1 MDHRK
6 PSRRLQVA
14 ALLAAFLLLPPTLV
28 TAGGGGST
36 PDDTPI
42 VNPGAQ
48 PLEFNEEDEERL
60 LESDLSFISNR
71 LAGDR
76 PLTLAQAGQ
85 LRSAAA
91 HQAQLIRKEG
101 VPTAGPTSFTGA
113 WAPLGPNPIVQGL
126 RSPDPNGLQRF
137 GAMSGRI
144 GALAIR
150 PSNGQFILGAAQ
162 GGIWLYDAGSGTW
175 SARTD
180 DLPSLSIGALAM
192 APSNDAIVY
201 AGTGEGALS
210 GDSYFG
216 NGILKST
223 DGGQT
228 WAHVSGDYFIA
239 VSVSRL
245 VVDPNN
251 PNHLYAAVLR
261 GRGGKQRTTPT
272 LHSKFG
278 IWESTN
284 GAATWTLLKEAK
296 SENNG
301 ATDLEIDPQNPSIL
315 YASFWQDAIYKSN
328 NGGQS
333 WSPIMNGLPAVSG
346 SGLAA
351 TRYSI
356 AISHPAGQLAVLY
369 AGFPSLHDGNNVSTV
384 WKSTTE
390 GASWFELPT
399 GEGADSVEDYCG
411 AQCSYDNVIEVDPTN
426 PNILFAGGQFNYGI
440 GSGGIFR
447 SDDGGQ
453 TWKNLGYDQHPDFHA
468 FAFNPANPAQ
478 VIEGNDG
485 GVWYSNN
492 RGGRPNQSDPL
503 SAVDW
508 ISLNGDIATI
518 CPIPSDPTI
527 CGPYGAGV
535 SHRSNLQI
543 GQFTSVATVP
553 QVPARFWGGTQDNG
567 TLRKSGGGPQWFDV
581 ASGDGGQVLVD
592 PTVDTSVPGCVAP
605 FAPSCYVYGTYFGI
619 TPYRFS
625 NGGSA
630 FFSNAYIRNG
640 LNLNDRSEFYIPFTM
655 NLANT
660 SQLFLGTYRLY
671 RTDNARAA
679 SAGDVKWNIVSPD
692 LTSGCAGAAPNG
704 ARGCLISA
712 IGAGGG
718 TAVWVGTDDGLVW
731 VSPDG
736 QTASSPT
743 WIRLDQK
750 GLPKRPVASIAV
762 DRSNWRIAYV
772 AYNGF
777 SPATP
782 GLPGHLFKTIDG
794 GKHWAN
800 VSGNLPDSPLN
811 SIVLDPSYPNTLYA
825 GTDVGPFV
833 TYDGGF
839 NWNALGTGFPIV
851 GIWQLDFTPGNAEG
865 KRVLAAGTHGRGAFS
880 MTDGT
885 AVPALVVSKVDAG
898 IPVGPGTTL
907 DYTLTVRNIGNAAA
921 TGVTVTDPVP
931 ANTSFVSAD
940 NGGSASN
947 GKVTWRG
954 LTIAAGGSVTLRF
967 SVSIANALK
976 KKIATITND
985 GITVTSAEGPGTTGS
1000 PTTTNIAPPYAVDV
1014 TPASQSGA
1022 ARAGDSVSY
1031 QLTIRNLG
1039 FNADSYDVT
1048 ATGTYDAHVY
1058 ASDCLT
1064 ALTTTSSVSPGGTTG
1079 VCVTVDVP
1087 ASAAQD
1093 DSDTT
1098 TVTATSVASPGVSD
1112 SASLVTNAVTKS
1124 TLLVDGDL
1132 DIPDVQSYYTTALT
1146 SAGVDFAVW
1155 DLSADGNLPV
1165 GLLNAYTNVV
1175 WFTGNAYPAPITPYE
1190 ADLTSFLDGGGRLLM
1205 SGQDILDQ
1213 AAGTTDFVHDYLHIL
1228 WDGSETQND
1237 KATAAVHGVAGTL
1250 SDGIGAVPI
1259 DHSVLG
1265 AAFEDRITPIAPAV
1279 GNFTDD
1285 STAFDALQVD
1295 SGTYKVVFLAF
1306 PFEAYGTAGDKAD
1319 LATRVFTYFGP

>member
-1 MDHRK
+1 MDHRS
-6 PSRRLQVA
+6 PSKRVQIA
-14 ALLAAFLLLPPTLV
+14 ALLAALLLLPPTLV
-28 TAGGGGST
+28 LAGGGGSST
-36 PDDTPI
+36 GDDTPTLR
-42 VNPGAQ
+42 PGAQ
-48 PLEFNEEDEERL
+48 PLQVNEEDEERL
-60 LESDLSFISNR
+60 LEQDLSFISNR

-76 PLTLAQAGQ
+76 PLTLSQAGQ

-101 VPTAGPTSFTGA
+101 LPTAGPTTFTGA
-113 WAPLGPNPIVQGL
+113 WAALGPNPIVQGL
-126 RSPDPNGLQRF
+126 RSPDPNGQRF

-162 GGIWLYDAGSGTW
+162 GGIWLYDSTSGTW
-175 SARTD
+175 TAKTD
-180 DLPSLSIGALAM
+180 DLPSLSIGALAI
-192 APSNDAIVY
+192 APTNDAIVY

-228 WAHVSGDYFIA
+228 WSHVSGVYFIC

-245 VVDPNN
+245 VVDPTNA
-251 PNHLYAAVLR
+251 NHLYAAIIR
-261 GRGGKQRTTPT
+261 GRGGKQRTTPP

-278 IWESTN
+278 IWESKD

-296 SENNG
+296 SEDNG

-315 YASFWQDAIYKSN
+315 YASFWQDAIYKST
-328 NGGQS
+328 NGGAS
-333 WSPIMNGLPAVSG
+333 WSPIMTGLPAG
-346 SGLAA
+346 GTGGLAA
-351 TRYSI
+351 ARYSI
-356 AISHPAGQLAVLY
+356 GLSHPAGQSAVLY
-369 AGFPSLHDGNNVSTV
+369 VGYPAVNAPAPGATSRVF
-384 WKSTTE
+384 KSTNE
-390 GASWFELPT
+390 GASWFALPT
-399 GEGADSVEDYCG
+399 GTGAESVLDYCG
-411 AQCSYDNVIEVDPTN
+411 GQCSYDNVIEVDPTN
-426 PNILFAGGQFNYGI
+426 PNIVFAAGQFNYGI

-453 TWKNLGYDQHPDFHA
+453 TWKNLGWDQHPDYHA
-468 FAFNPANPAQ
+468 LAFNPANTAQ

-485 GVWYSNN
+485 GVWYSND
-492 RGGRPNQSDPL
+492 RGGRPTGTEPL
-503 SAVDW
+503 SAVTW
-508 ISLNGDIATI
+508 VNLNGTVTPYAPAVTGRSGLAIA
-518 CPIPSDPTI
+518 
-527 CGPYGAGV
+527 
-535 SHRSNLQI
+535 
-543 GQFTSVATVP
+543 QFTSIAIAP
-553 QVPARFWGGTQDNG
+553 QVLPGADTGRFWGGTQDNG
-567 TLRKSGGGPQWFDV
+567 TLRKSVNSKTWFDV

-592 PTVDTSVPGCVAP
+592 PTVDSCALG
-605 FAPSCYVYGTYFGI
+605 PSCYVYGTYFGI
-619 TPYRFS
+619 TPYRYTD
-625 NGGSA
+625 GGN
-630 FFSNAYIRNG
+630 FFTNAYIRNG
-640 LNLNDRSEFYIPFTM
+640 INQADRSEFYIPFTM
-655 NLANT
+655 NMANT

-704 ARGCLISA
+704 ARGCLVSA
-712 IGAGGG
+712 IGVGGG
-718 TAVWVGTDDGLVW
+718 TAVYVGTDDGLLW
-731 VSPDG
+731 VSPNG
-736 QTASSPT
+736 QTASSPK
-743 WIRLDQK
+743 WIRLDQN
-750 GLPKRPVASIAV
+750 GLPKRPIASIAV

-782 GLPGHLFKTIDG
+782 GRPGHLFKTTDG
-794 GKHWAN
+794 GEHWDN

-811 SIVLDPSYPNTLYA
+811 SIVLDPSFPNTLYA

-839 NWNALGTGFPIV
+839 HWNALGTGFPIV
-851 GIWQLDFTPGNAEG
+851 GIWQLDFTPGDVAG
-865 KRVLAAGTHGRGAFS
+865 HRVLAAGTHGRGAFS

-931 ANTSFVSAD
+931 ANTSYVSGSAD
-940 NGGSASN
+940 NGGTLSN
-947 GKVTWRG
+947 GKVTWSG
-954 LTIAAGGSVTLRF
+954 LTIAAGGSLTLHF
-967 SVSIANALK
+967 SISIANALK

-985 GITVTSAEGPGTTGS
+985 GIKVTSAEGPGTTGS

-1014 TPASQSGA
+1014 SPASQSGA
-1022 ARAGDSVSY
+1022 ARAGERVSY

-1039 FNADSYDVT
+1039 FNADSFTVS
-1048 ATGTYDAHVY
+1048 ATGTYNASVY
-1058 ASDCLT
+1058 ASDCVT
-1064 ALTTTSSVSPGGTTG
+1064 PLTTTSSLSPGGTTA

-1087 ASAAQD
+1087 ADAAQD
-1093 DSDTT
+1093 DADTT
-1098 TVTATSVASPGVSD
+1098 TVTATSVASPSVSG
-1112 SASLVTNAVTKS
+1112 SASIVTNAVTKS
-1124 TLLVDGDL
+1124 TLVVDGDL
-1132 DIPDVQSYYTTALT
+1132 NGPNVQSYYTTALT

-1155 DLSADGNLPV
+1155 DLSVESKLPV

-1190 ADLTSFLDGGGRLLM
+1190 AQLTSFLEGGGRLLM

-1213 AAGTTDFVHDYLHIL
+1213 AAGTTAFVHDYLHIL

-1237 KATAAVHGVAGTL
+1237 KVTAAVHGVAGTL

-1265 AAFEDRITPIAPAV
+1265 AAFEDRVTPIAPAV

-1319 LATRVFTYFGP
+1319 LAGRVFTFFGP